1 MSRSTAKPLRRC
13 ACIDIGSNTT
23 RLLVAEEAAARPREL
38 LTERA
43 FTRLGSVCESAGEI
57 GAGAADEV
65 AAVVARQ
72 VALARELGVPTPR
85 IVATAAVREATDRDR
100 MTAVVAASCG
110 LELEILS
117 CEDEARLAF
126 AGAVGMLPSPP
137 SGLLGVVDVG
147 GGSTELVVGTATEG
161 ATWSVSLALGSCV
174 VTDRHLPS
182 DPPSVAEI
190 AAVRTRLAD
199 VFAAIDVP
207 RPVSAYVVGGSAS
220 SMQRL
225 LGSVLDRDTLT
236 RGLQRLVGLPAAEVA
251 VVLGLHAERARLL
264 PASLLLL
271 DAASHALEAPLRLAG
286 GGLREGVVLEQ
297 FAQLARPRSA
307 SRQVPPSSQS
317 DDVLE
322 RPA

>member
-1 MSRSTAKPLRRC
+1 MSCSPNERS
-13 ACIDIGSNTT
+13 
-23 RLLVAEEAAARPREL
+23 
-38 LTERA
+38 RA
-43 FTRLGSVCESAGEI
+43 WDRSANPGGEI
-57 GAGAADEV
+57 GAGAAAEV

-85 IVATAAVREATDRDR
+85 IVATAAVREAADGDR
-100 MTAVVAASCG
+100 MTAAVAASCG

-137 SGLLGVVDVG
+137 PGLLGVVDVG
-147 GGSTELVVGTATEG
+147 GGSTELVVGTADAGRDVVGVAG
-161 ATWSVSLALGSCV
+161 AGLVR
-174 VTDRHLPS
+174 RHR
-182 DPPSVAEI
+182 PPSAARTRRRSTEI

-199 VFAAIDVP
+199 AFAAIDVP
-207 RPVSAYVVGGSAS
+207 QPVSAYVVGGSAS

-236 RGLQRLVGLPAAEVA
+236 RGLERLVGLPAAEVA

-271 DAASHALEAPLRLAG
+271 DAASHALNAPLRLAG

-297 FAQLARPRSA
+297 LGAGAWRAARVGTA
-307 SRQVPPSSQS
+307 IFTTW
-317 DDVLE
+317 
-322 RPA
+322 

>member
-1 MSRSTAKPLRRC
+1 LRRC

-43 FTRLGSVCESAGEI
+43 FTRLGSVCESGGEI
-57 GAGAADEV
+57 GGAASEV

-100 MTAVVAASCG
+100 MTAAIAASCG

-117 CEDEARLAF
+117 SEDEARLAF

-137 SGLLGVVDVG
+137 PGLLGVVDVG
-147 GGSTELVVGTATEG
+147 GGSTELVAGTADEG

-182 DPPSVAEI
+182 DPPSVTEI
-190 AAVRTRLAD
+190 AAVRNRLAD
-199 VFAAIDVP
+199 AFAAIDVP

-236 RGLQRLVGLPAAEVA
+236 RGLERLVGLPAAEVA

-271 DAASHALEAPLRLAG
+271 DAASHALNAPLRLAG

-297 FAQLARPRSA
+297 LAGLARPRSA
-307 SRQVPPSSQS
+307 PRTSQPG
-317 DDVLE
+317 DVLE

>member
-23 RLLVAEEAAARPREL
+23 RLLVAEEAATRPREL
-38 LTERA
+38 LAERA
-43 FTRLGSVCESAGEI
+43 FTRLGSVCETGGEI
-57 GAGAADEV
+57 GAGTAAEV

-72 VALARELGVPTPR
+72 VAMARELGVPAPR
-85 IVATAAVREATDRDR
+85 IVATAAVREAIDGDL
-100 MTAVVAASCG
+100 MTAAIAASCG
-110 LELEILS
+110 IELEILS

-137 SGLLGVVDVG
+137 PGLLGVVDVG
-147 GGSTELVVGTATEG
+147 GGSTELVVGTAAAG
-161 ATWSVSLALGSCV
+161 ATWSVSLALGSCA
-174 VTDRHLPS
+174 VTGRHLSS

-190 AAVRTRLAD
+190 AAVRIRLAHE
-199 VFAAIDVP
+199 FAAIDVP
-207 RPVSAYVVGGSAS
+207 QPVSAYVVGGSAS

-225 LGSVLDRDTLT
+225 VGSLLDRDTLT
-236 RGLQRLVGLPAAEVA
+236 RGLERLVGLPAAEVA

-271 DAASHALEAPLRLAG
+271 DAASHALNAPLRLAG
-286 GGLREGVVLEQ
+286 GGLREGVVLEL
-297 FAQLARPRSA
+297 LARPAGLAPARSA
-307 SRQVPPSSQS
+307 TRSSQS
-317 DDVLE
+317 GHVLE